1 MRLTRVLTFLPDEAG
16 DFYSLTPHLLMHLDD
31 LAATGVVQPGSR
43 VRYQELWRGE
53 ADALAQYRQSITP
66 TLAPNQRLEDA
77 KDGNRQV
84 GSALGRA
91 ERYLNLAS
99 LAAVLLAG
107 VAVALSAARF
117 AARRFD
123 ASALLRCLGMS
134 RRQVMLLFS
143 LQLNDLLLK
152 SMDFSTHSLR
162 AGTFITHSRLE
173 LQQHRLLSDN
183 PLLRRPSLL
192 FSRRQF
198 LFFVEQ
204 RQQKGKVPAANRL
217 LPDRIQPV

>member
-1 MRLTRVLTFLPDEAG
+1 MDFSTHSLRAGTF
-16 DFYSLTPHLLMHLDD
+16 
-31 LAATGVVQPGSR
+31 
-43 VRYQELWRGE
+43 
-53 ADALAQYRQSITP
+53 ITHS
-66 TLAPNQRLEDA
+66 RLELQQH
-77 KDGNRQV
+77 R
-84 GSALGRA
+84 
-91 ERYLNLAS
+91 
-99 LAAVLLAG
+99 LL
-107 VAVALSAARF
+107 S
-117 AARRFD
+117 D
-123 ASALLRCLGMS
+123 NPLLRRPS
-134 RRQVMLLFS
+134 LLFS